1 MTPMGDSGQRATSSV
16 RVLAFRVSRL
26 LRTRHTGRCW
36 TTMLGRGECRA
47 PHARVANQFGRTRY
61 SASAALRSKRP
72 APSPA
77 EPTRNGGNW
86 RIPMSALCRQ
96 CAVKRFRNWF
106 RPKPRVFSWFSPKE
120 NHSSRS
126 LSGHSNCETALCAIA
141 VAVLLLAGCSQS
153 TTPSTSDASKAA
165 AVPKGPPEPVT
176 AKTAFWPMYT
186 SARHWT
192 TDLVILGL
200 TPKDVPGFTNED
212 GKAAM
217 WEATFA
223 SPSLHQYRAYSYA
236 IAAVPP

>member
-86 RIPMSALCRQ
+86 RIPMSALFRQ

-126 LSGHSNCETALCAIA
+126 LSGHSNCETALRF
-141 VAVLLLAGCSQS
+141 S
-153 TTPSTSDASKAA
+153 
-165 AVPKGPPEPVT
+165 
-176 AKTAFWPMYT
+176 
-186 SARHWT
+186 
-192 TDLVILGL
+192 
-200 TPKDVPGFTNED
+200 PKDLGSQTGEPSWLLPAIRKVRNDE
-212 GKAAM
+212 GKNYGNDSAGYGWRDA
-217 WEATFA
+217 
-223 SPSLHQYRAYSYA
+223 RALR
-236 IAAVPP
+236 